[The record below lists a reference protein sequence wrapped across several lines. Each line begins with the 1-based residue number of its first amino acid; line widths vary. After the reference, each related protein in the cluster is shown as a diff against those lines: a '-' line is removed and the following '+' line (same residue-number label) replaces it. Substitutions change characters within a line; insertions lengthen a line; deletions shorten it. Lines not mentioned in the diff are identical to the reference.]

1 MKTNH
6 KSMLHEAVS
15 EFIQLHAFDHLL
27 DNEFAQ
33 LKKLLQGLS
42 ATDDAN
48 ELHSSIKKIT
58 PILSKVNF
66 FVESVSPAAI
76 QLWFFALS
84 YNNIPIGDL
93 MQDFSNSNELTAA
106 Y

>member
-6 KSMLHEAVS
+6 KAMLYEAVS

-27 DNEFAQ
+27 DNECAQ
-33 LKKLLQGLS
+33 LKNLLNGLS
-42 ATDDAN
+42 ATSDAN
-48 ELHSSIKKIT
+48 ELHNIINKIT

-106 Y
+106 N

>member
-1 MKTNH
+1 MKTNN
-6 KSMLHEAVS
+6 KAMLHEAVA

-27 DNEFAQ
+27 DNELAQ
-33 LKKLLQGLS
+33 LKNLLNALS
-42 ATDDAN
+42 ETDDAN
-48 ELHSSIKKIT
+48 NLHDINCKLT
-58 PILSKVNF
+58 PLLSKVNF

-93 MQDFSNSNELTAA
+93 MQDFSNSNELTQT